1 MIERRFF
8 PRYHCEMQF
17 KLHGEKDQ
25 EFFVNCEEIS
35 EAGLSFMVSLSIL
48 NSLADAGQ
56 AMEIG
61 NRFQITLPADPQFEL
76 SIECQIMH
84 MRRLSQEHYLIGV
97 WFGKLSEQDRAIMD
111 RLISNA
117 KIHNEE

>member
-35 EAGLSFMVSLSIL
+35 QAGLSFMVSLSVL
-48 NSLADAGQ
+48 NSLADTGNP
-56 AMEIG
+56 MEIG
-61 NRFQITLPADPQFEL
+61 NRFKITLPADPQFEL

-84 MRRLSQEHYLIGV
+84 MRRLSQELYLIGV
-97 WFGKLSEQDRAIMD
+97 RFGKSTDQDRAIID
-111 RLISNA
+111 RLVTNA
-117 KIHNEE
+117 LVKST